1 VQRILIDAPNVD
13 DNEIDK
19 TIAITNENADELL
32 AKINQIKR

>member
-1 VQRILIDAPNVD
+1 VD
-13 DNEIDK
+13 DNESDK